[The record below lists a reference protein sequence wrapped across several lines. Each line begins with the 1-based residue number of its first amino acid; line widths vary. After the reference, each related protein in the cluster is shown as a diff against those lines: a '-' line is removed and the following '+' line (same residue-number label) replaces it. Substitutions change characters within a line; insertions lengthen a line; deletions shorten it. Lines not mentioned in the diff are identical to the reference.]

1 MRKTPPVKAD
11 AAEMPIALD
20 LFSEPPP
27 PIKRPLRPLP
37 VKASAPK
44 AVSIKTTPLKAA
56 PLKPAP
62 LKSARK
68 IPVQVIPSAS
78 APVRAVAETPAT
90 YFTGEGGRAW
100 RMSGKHAVAYVRD
113 AGLAG
118 ELLATEPRYLA
129 KSAMAVYYD
138 RKGRPF
144 AWQVRFDSARWE
156 EVLGRLA

>member
-20 LFSEPPP
+20 LFSEPPA
-27 PIKRPLRPLP
+27 PIKRALRPLP

>member
-20 LFSEPPP
+20 LFSEPPA
-27 PIKRPLRPLP
+27 PIKRALRPLP

-56 PLKPAP
+56 PLRPAP